1 MPSPAPA
8 TPPPAPLTAQ
18 VIHLEDD
25 PEWASLVG
33 HWVRKRGLT
42 FHAVRSQSQLK
53 EYLARGPQSLRCLI
67 VDKSLED
74 GDDGLAVCALL
85 KASPALQAVPV
96 IMLTGEE
103 LSPDEALRRGAL
115 HVVRKDAH
123 AEKMFDAVLGSVLA
137 QHERSRG
144 VIDAADIRLDPDNR
158 SVLLKKVASVRLAA
172 GPFAAIRLLVLASPK
187 PVPDETLYAAFL
199 ERPPYYKPDH
209 ELSARTT
216 LRNYVSRLRL
226 DLGPRVGDRIIRLDG
241 GYAYVPQKPLPH
253 L

>member
-1 MPSPAPA
+1 MRSPA

-18 VIHLEDD
+18 VVHLDDD
-25 PEWASLVG
+25 PEWTSLVG
-33 HWVRKRGLT
+33 RWVRKRGLS
-42 FHAVRSQSQLK
+42 FHAVRSRSQLK
-53 EYLARGPQSLRCLI
+53 DYLARGSRSLRCLI
-67 VDKSLED
+67 VDMGLDEA
-74 GDDGLAVCALL
+74 DDGLAVCALL

-96 IMLTGEE
+96 ILLTGHE

-123 AEKMFDAVLGSVLA
+123 AERMFDAVLGSALA

-144 VIDAADIRLDPDNR
+144 VIDADDIRLDPENR
-158 SVLLKKVASVRLAA
+158 SVLLKKVASVRLDP
-172 GPFAAIRLLVLASPK
+172 GPFAAIRLLVLASPE
-187 PVPDETLYAAFL
+187 PVPDASLYAAFL
-199 ERPPYYKPDH
+199 ERPPYRTLDH
-209 ELSARTT
+209 ELAVRTT

-226 DLGPRVGDRIIRLDG
+226 DLGPRVGDRILRLDG